1 MSFQRYQVVALWRG
15 PASPTFF
22 LLKSVAIPLKSKLGL
37 PCRFLLLAR
46 DLLEGQTL
54 FRLRIYEVW
63 AFLVKT
69 ILFVLKTNLFAG
81 KK

>member
-1 MSFQRYQVVALWRG
+1 MLFQRYQVVVLWRG

-63 AFLVKT
+63 ALEIFCK
-69 ILFVLKTNLFAG
+69 
-81 KK
+81 